1 MIIYITGPYPPEP
14 IAPLLLPP
22 PLKAYFAEL
31 KPLASCEKR
40 IRNMEDLC
48 QQLPDND
55 PTHRTLDS
63 ATGALAD
70 VTDEIE
76 KTRLKLLQH
85 PDKWREWN
93 DR

>member
-1 MIIYITGPYPPEP
+1 M
-14 IAPLLLPP
+14 
-22 PLKAYFAEL
+22 
-31 KPLASCEKR
+31 
-40 IRNMEDLC
+40 
-48 QQLPDND
+48 PDND
-55 PTHRTLDS
+55 PAHRSL
-63 ATGALAD
+63 GAAAGDLAA